1 MFNSVY
7 FALFKGLTSSQTFAN
22 FFKGQPDSERA
33 ASSLMGFEE
42 KLQYIP
48 EGECQ
53 QMQQCGVFLLMSI
66 TLKCNNLADYFLN

>member
-1 MFNSVY
+1 
-7 FALFKGLTSSQTFAN
+7 
-22 FFKGQPDSERA
+22 
-33 ASSLMGFEE
+33 MGFEE